1 VTIKL
6 RLKKKSGSYIWT
18 EVTYSNRLNIKGIDG
33 YILNIIDIDNDEKSA
48 NELKAVNERFKLAE
62 SATKN
67 IIWDYYTERQEYVIN
82 TSFKTLFGVD
92 DPLISAEKWTE
103 LIHEDDRSRVQ
114 ESFDK
119 LASNREQ
126 NLWLIDYRLRKPDGN
141 YLWTSSKATTLRN
154 AQGEVIRVIGS
165 MTDVTER
172 VLYEKSI
179 QQQNDKLKD
188 IAWMQSHLVR
198 APLANL
204 LGLLEL
210 LKDCSSEEREQMEGL
225 IFESATK
232 LDSIIKN
239 IVKNAERLGE
249 KQYLVDD
256 SSMQSNKDL
265 IPSIH
270 LHPQLLEMAPRAYII
285 CNKTKRIVFVNKAF
299 EELSGY
305 PMEELLSKKYIDHL
319 FPNNTNKETQ
329 EYTLLKE
336 KQRESYE
343 VELLLKSKNETNIWV
358 RVNGQPF
365 ISEEGVHQGYFFSLK
380 NIEAEK
386 ETQKTIL
393 EKTENLTH
401 INEELKHFTYTISHD
416 LKEPINGLSGL
427 LSLLKAETDDQSSED
442 AKQYLSLAAKSVDRI
457 SAMVKSLLEYSK
469 SGSDTEAAKTVSLQS
484 VIDEIKLGLRLQ
496 IEKNNAQVI
505 LHGEDQFISVHP
517 IQFSRVLQNL
527 INNSIKFKSEKDPII
542 NIYLKELEKHWEIS
556 VEDNGKGIH
565 KGDINHVFDLFYF
578 NNKDKNESH
587 GIGLAVVKKLVERH
601 QGEISVKSEVGKG
614 TTFCFTISKELFH

>member
-1 VTIKL
+1 
-6 RLKKKSGSYIWT
+6 
-18 EVTYSNRLNIKGIDG
+18 
-33 YILNIIDIDNDEKSA
+33 
-48 NELKAVNERFKLAE
+48 
-62 SATKN
+62 
-67 IIWDYYTERQEYVIN
+67 
-82 TSFKTLFGVD
+82 
-92 DPLISAEKWTE
+92 
-103 LIHEDDRSRVQ
+103 
-114 ESFDK
+114 
-119 LASNREQ
+119 
-126 NLWLIDYRLRKPDGN
+126 
-141 YLWTSSKATTLRN
+141 
-154 AQGEVIRVIGS
+154 
-165 MTDVTER
+165 
-172 VLYEKSI
+172 
-179 QQQNDKLKD
+179 
-188 IAWMQSHLVR
+188 
-198 APLANL
+198 
-204 LGLLEL
+204 
-210 LKDCSSEEREQMEGL
+210 
-225 IFESATK
+225 
-232 LDSIIKN
+232 
-239 IVKNAERLGE
+239 
-249 KQYLVDD
+249 
-256 SSMQSNKDL
+256 
-265 IPSIH
+265 
-270 LHPQLLEMAPRAYII
+270 
-285 CNKTKRIVFVNKAF
+285 
-299 EELSGY
+299 
-305 PMEELLSKKYIDHL
+305 MEELLSKKYIDHL